1 MDDTDARSTLLI
13 EGGAMR
19 GIFAAGILDVF
30 LERKWYPRRI
40 AAISAGTLQALCY
53 TARQIGRNRRINLT
67 YSHDPRYMGLRCLL
81 REGSYFSFRFMFG
94 ELAHR
99 LEPFDWEMFARTEQE
114 LFAVVTDCRTG
125 APRFISSKEVSAD
138 DFMTVCEASCSIP
151 LLSKPVAFGGIDYA
165 DGGVGM
171 PLVPLP
177 DELPFSAGKPVYILT
192 RDIAY
197 RKKPAPRMLRWAME
211 ARYGKKYPAIVD
223 GMCSIPERYNERL
236 ERLLSLEREGKVFIF
251 RPEEP
256 VTVSRAEKDEKKLD
270 ALYLEGRRIG
280 TERFEEMRAWVY
292 GT

>member
-1 MDDTDARSTLLI
+1 
-13 EGGAMR
+13 
-19 GIFAAGILDVF
+19 
-30 LERKWYPRRI
+30 
-40 AAISAGTLQALCY
+40 
-53 TARQIGRNRRINLT
+53 
-67 YSHDPRYMGLRCLL
+67 
-81 REGSYFSFRFMFG
+81 
-94 ELAHR
+94 
-99 LEPFDWEMFARTEQE
+99 
-114 LFAVVTDCRTG
+114 
-125 APRFISSKEVSAD
+125 
-138 DFMTVCEASCSIP
+138 
-151 LLSKPVAFGGIDYA
+151 
-165 DGGVGM
+165 M

-177 DELPFSAGKPVYILT
+177 EELPFPAGKPVYILT

-211 ARYGKKYPAIVD
+211 ARYGKTYPAIVD